1 MTSSATTSLARGE
14 RWYRISLIL
23 LAAVVVGDAALG
35 GLLHRSLESARP
47 ASTFVIVLLWIA
59 LLLRGKDRRVGGGLA
74 ALAAVLISGHVLLRF
89 LVGVPLP
96 PDSPLHIAPNAA
108 SGFCCAGAALL
119 LDGLLPERRSVH
131 LALAV
136 LGAAV
141 AALGA
146 LALFGILVGMPSEI
160 GWGLISSMR
169 PASALALLLIGLS
182 LSLLARNRRIEASPA
197 PLAWPAIASED
208 AGDLDGLGA
217 GLAALFVMLA
227 VTALAWRSAV
237 DAVREQNLQRL
248 ENALDGLGSRLE
260 ARLADHRDVLRG
272 AQALLVASTEVS
284 DEQWRRYVTALQ
296 LPVRFPEVRVLGY
309 ARGEVAS
316 APAGDASA
324 ATRADGSRFASVRVV
339 HAEPASMQGQDLIGF
354 DFASEAGLRDLFAD
368 AERGDLAVSRKLRPG
383 EGGSLVLTAAAVRS
397 VLGSVDAAA
406 NLERGFVFC
415 VFDVEALV
423 APLLRAADV
432 PIRLRL
438 SDRVDPRSAEVL
450 YLGAGFDA
458 AGQTLTQRRI
468 EVGDP
473 AWTLQARAVSDPGL
487 AGLMTPVVVLAGGLG
502 AAIVLFSV
510 TWYLAGTRARAL
522 VLARSMSAEIRR
534 SEARFRALL
543 ESAPDAMVIV
553 DRTGRIVLV
562 NSRTESLFGHPREEL
577 LGRGIEMLVPERV
590 RAVHVG
596 HRAAYHAASHPAQL
610 RPHAMAPGSL
620 LRGLRKDGSEFPI
633 EVSLSP
639 LETDAGEPV
648 ISGELVI
655 SIVRDVSAQQEAQR
669 LLEQR
674 TRELERS
681 NADLEQFAY
690 VASHDLQEPLR
701 MVASYVQLIARRYQG
716 RLDADADDFIAF
728 AVDGATRMQQLIQDL
743 LAYARVGRSGREAV
757 PTSMAA
763 CARTAIEHLHDAIAA
778 SGAQVQ
784 VELDG
789 SVRVIPAQLVQVFQN
804 LIANALKFRG
814 REAPRVVIDAVRED
828 ACWHVR
834 VSDNG
839 IGIDPQHRERV
850 FAIFQRL
857 HTRREYPGTGI
868 GLAICRRI
876 VDQHGGR
883 IWVESPSASGSGSS
897 FHFTLP
903 AAPEVA

>member
-47 ASTFVIVLLWIA
+47 ASTLVIVLLWIA
-59 LLLRGKDRRVGGGLA
+59 LLLRGKGRRVGGSLA

-89 LVGVPLP
+89 LGGVPLP

-169 PASALALLLIGLS
+169 PVSALALLLIGLA
-182 LSLLARNRRIEASPA
+182 LSLLARHRRIEASPA
-197 PLAWPAIASED
+197 PPAWPASVSED
-208 AGDLDGLGA
+208 VGDLDGLGA

-324 ATRADGSRFASVRVV
+324 ATRADGLRFASVRVV

-397 VLGSVDAAA
+397 VPGSVDAAA
-406 NLERGFVFC
+406 NVERGFVFC

-438 SDRVDPRSAEVL
+438 SDRVDSRSAEVL

-473 AWTLQARAVSDPGL
+473 AWTLQARAVFDPGL

-553 DRTGRIVLV
+553 DRTGHIVLV
-562 NSRTESLFGHPREEL
+562 NSRAESLFGHPREEL
-577 LGRGIEMLVPERV
+577 LGRGIEMLVPERL

-596 HRAAYHAASHPAQL
+596 HRAAYHAASHPVQL

-620 LRGLRKDGSEFPI
+620 LRGLRKDGGEFPI

-639 LETDAGEPV
+639 LETDAGE
-648 ISGELVI
+648 LVI
-655 SIVRDVSAQQEAQR
+655 SIVRDVSAQQAAQR

-857 HTRREYPGTGI
+857 HTRREYHGTGI

-883 IWVESPSASGSGSS
+883 IWVESSSASGSGSS